1 MFVRSRQHDQNER
14 RCRLCYT
21 GRAFFLR
28 QVCAKPIRTAN
39 IWDAY
44 KPSAFGN
51 VCNMSKQKKPLRDN
65 DLTDSIQV
73 IS

>member
-51 VCNMSKQKKPLRDN
+51 V
-65 DLTDSIQV
+65 
-73 IS
+73 